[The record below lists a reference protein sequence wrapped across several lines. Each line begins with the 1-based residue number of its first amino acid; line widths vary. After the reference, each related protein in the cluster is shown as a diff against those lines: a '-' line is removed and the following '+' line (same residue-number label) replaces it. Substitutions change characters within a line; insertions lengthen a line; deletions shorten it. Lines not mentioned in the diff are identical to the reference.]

1 MPKAKKDPNAPK
13 KVKTGFMCFSIEE
26 RPKLVKE
33 SPGLPFGEY
42 GKKIGAL
49 WRAMSDDEKA
59 PWLKKSEKDKARY
72 AKEKAAYDK
81 KN

>member
-13 KVKTGFMCFSIEE
+13 KAKTGFMCFSIEE

-33 SPGLPFGEY
+33 SPDLPFGEY

-49 WRAMSDDEKA
+49 WRALSDDEKA
-59 PWLKKSEKDKARY
+59 PWLKKAEKDKARY